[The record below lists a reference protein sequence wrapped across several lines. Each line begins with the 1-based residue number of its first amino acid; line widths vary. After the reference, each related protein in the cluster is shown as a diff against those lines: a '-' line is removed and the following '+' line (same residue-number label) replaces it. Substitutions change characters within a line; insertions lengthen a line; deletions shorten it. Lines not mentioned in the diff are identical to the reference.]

1 MEQNHC
7 LRLSINVVKNG
18 RYVKV
23 KIRIEDREFQERI
36 IKTQNEMKKEGLDI
50 LFAYGN
56 EAEPQYVRYYSD
68 YWPSFESAGVLIPAE
83 GEAILIIGPESETFS
98 SHVSRIK
105 KIRKVLVFR
114 ESSEPEYPGAKLE
127 TFASVIKE
135 ASGNKPV
142 AKIGVAGGC
151 LVTHVIYEAL
161 LSSLPEL
168 GNPELVKADMLV
180 AKLRA
185 DKSPAEIACLR
196 EAYRITQA
204 AMKAVVENV
213 HVGMTENQLKGIAMS
228 VIYKE
233 GGEGE
238 AYPFWI
244 LTGKNSN
251 QAISRCRNKVI
262 EKGDMIQVQ
271 VGARY
276 EGYAS
281 TMGRAIV
288 MGKATEEQKG
298 MIEAALAAQKAILNT
313 AKAGVNA
320 SEVSK
325 VHYETLKEL
334 GYDSCILYGPCHG
347 TGLMEGEYPWIES
360 NSDYLLEENMTF
372 CTCVYLGDDKN
383 EVGLRIEDGFM
394 VTAEGTES
402 FSDYRR
408 EVIEIDR

>member
-1 MEQNHC
+1 M
-7 LRLSINVVKNG
+7 
-18 RYVKV
+18 
-23 KIRIEDREFQERI
+23 KIRIEDKEFQDRI
-36 IKTQNEMKKEGLDI
+36 IRTQKEMRKEGLDI

-56 EAEPQYVRYYSD
+56 EAEPQNVRYYSD
-68 YWPSFESAGVLIPAE
+68 YWPSFESAGVVIPAE
-83 GEAILIIGPESETFS
+83 GEPILIIGPESETFAGD
-98 SHVSRIK
+98 VSRIK

-127 TFASVIKE
+127 TLESVMKE
-135 ASGNKPV
+135 ASGGRTI
-142 AKIGVAGGC
+142 AKIGMAGGC
-151 LVTHVIYEAL
+151 LVTQVIYEAL
-161 LSSLPEL
+161 LLSLPGI

-185 DKSPAEIACLR
+185 EKSPAEIACLR

-228 VIYKE
+228 AIYQE

-244 LTGKNSN
+244 LTGRNSN

-288 MGKATEEQKG
+288 MGKATSEQRG
-298 MIEAALAAQKAILNT
+298 MIGAALAAQKAILET

-320 SEVSK
+320 SEVSR
-325 VHYETLKEL
+325 VHYETLKQL

-360 NSDYLLEENMTF
+360 NSDYPLEENMTF
-372 CTCVYLGDDKN
+372 CTCIYLGDD
-383 EVGLRIEDGFM
+383 EREIGLRIEDGFM
-394 VTAEGTES
+394 VTADGTES

-408 EVIEIDR
+408 EVIEIEV

>member
-1 MEQNHC
+1 M
-7 LRLSINVVKNG
+7 
-18 RYVKV
+18 
-23 KIRIEDREFQERI
+23 IRISDEEFKERVR
-36 IKTQNEMKKEGLDI
+36 KTQIRMKEEGLDI

-68 YWPSFESAGVLIPAE
+68 YWPSFESAGVLIPSE
-83 GEAILIIGPESETFS
+83 GEPVLLIGPESETFAG
-98 SHVSRIK
+98 HVSRIK
-105 KIRKVLVFR
+105 EIRKILVFR

-127 TFASVIKE
+127 TFDSVMKEVCRGKSIK
-135 ASGNKPV
+135 
-142 AKIGVAGGC
+142 KIGLAGGC
-151 LVTHVIYEAL
+151 LITHVIFEAL
-161 LSSLPEL
+161 NKSLPRL
-168 GNPELVKADMLV
+168 GNPELVKADLLV

-185 DKSPAEIACLR
+185 DKSSDEIACMK
-196 EAYRITQA
+196 EAYRITQK

-228 VIYKE
+228 VIYQE

-251 QAISRCRNKVI
+251 QAISRCRNKTI
-262 EKGDMIQVQ
+262 QKGDLIQIQ
-271 VGARY
+271 IGARY

-288 MGKATEEQKG
+288 MGKASPEQRA
-298 MIEAALAAQKAILNT
+298 MIEAALEAQAAILKT

-320 SEVSK
+320 SEVSR
-325 VHYETLKEL
+325 VHYETLKKR
-334 GYDSCILYGPCHG
+334 GFDSCILYGPCHG

-372 CTCVYLGDDKN
+372 CTCVYLGDN
-383 EVGLRIEDGFM
+383 NSETGIRIEDGFL
-394 VTAEGTES
+394 VTLDGTES

-408 EVIEIDR
+408 EVIEIDQ

>member
-1 MEQNHC
+1 M
-7 LRLSINVVKNG
+7 
-18 RYVKV
+18 
-23 KIRIEDREFQERI
+23 KIRIEDKEFKERI
-36 IKTQNEMKKEGLDI
+36 LRTQKEMEKEGIDV

-68 YWPSFESAGVLIPAE
+68 YWPSFESAGVLIPLE
-83 GEAILIIGPESETFS
+83 GDPVLIIGPESETFAS
-98 SHVSRIK
+98 YVSRIE
-105 KIRKVLVFR
+105 KIRRVLVFR

-135 ASGNKPV
+135 VSKEKKVNR
-142 AKIGVAGGC
+142 IGVVGGC
-151 LVTHVIYEAL
+151 LITHVIYEAL
-161 LSSLPEL
+161 LESLHEI

-204 AMKAVVENV
+204 AMEAVVENV
-213 HVGMTENQLKGIAMS
+213 HVGMTENQLKGVAMS
-228 VIYKE
+228 VIYQE

-262 EKGDMIQVQ
+262 EPGDMIQVQ

-288 MGKATEEQKG
+288 MGKATDGQKK
-298 MIEAALAAQKAILNT
+298 MIEAALAAQKAILQI

-325 VHYETLKEL
+325 VHFDTLKNL
-334 GYDSCILYGPCHG
+334 GYESCILYGPCHG

-372 CTCVYLGDDKN
+372 CTCIYLGDDKN
-383 EVGLRIEDGFM
+383 EIGLRIEDGFM
-394 VTAEGTES
+394 ITADGTES

-408 EVIEIDR
+408 EVIEIE